1 MEIPLKKKSKFYS
14 KFYELN
20 LPIFISQLFLVVVGI
35 INSLIFGQLGE
46 KVLASMAIVDKLN
59 GIYWPILTAVS
70 TVISIYLLQNNE
82 INNRKE
88 IKKIFII
95 CHFIMVTISLITLVI
110 ITIFGSSL
118 LTIYTDNIYVVQNG
132 MIYLW
137 AIAIANVFATISYGM
152 ITYFNGIG
160 KVRETSIVGIF
171 QVVTN
176 FLLYYLFVIWIND
189 GIVKG
194 IRGISLA
201 IIVTKIL
208 ELIFYMK
215 IYNAKFSLRDIVFN
229 PKTDIDKDLLKN
241 IISYM
246 SPLVVN
252 NIFFMIA
259 TNIIFISFSKMGVM
273 ETAAYGITDSII
285 GYFYLLMQ
293 GMVTATKIIIGGLLG
308 KNKMKKAELY
318 SKKIIKIMIG
328 ASAVCSVFINI
339 LASMYLKYYKIDES
353 TRSLSVNLIFIA
365 SIFFIPKM
373 VNLLIIDGML
383 RIGGDIKKPIFN
395 DMLGIFGFG
404 VLLSIVFTKGIS
416 VNVYVLYILVNS
428 HELVRV
434 ILNYNRYKKKIWQ
447 KKTI

>member
-1 MEIPLKKKSKFYS
+1 MEIPLKRKSKFYT

-20 LPIFISQLFLVVVGI
+20 FPIFVSQLFLVVVGI
-35 INSLIFGQLGE
+35 LNSLIFGQLGE
-46 KVLASMAIVDKLN
+46 RVLASMAIVDKLN
-59 GIYWPILTAVS
+59 GIYWPILTAIS

-82 INNRKE
+82 MNNRKE

-95 CHFIMVTISLITLVI
+95 CHFIMITISLIAFGI
-110 ITIFGSSL
+110 IAIFSSSL
-118 LTIYTDNIYVVQNG
+118 IKIYTDNKDVVEGG

-137 AIAIANVFATISYGM
+137 AIAIANIFATISYGM

-160 KVRETSIVGIF
+160 KVKETSIVGIF
-171 QVVTN
+171 QVLVN
-176 FLLYYLFVIWIND
+176 FFLYYILIIHINKGFLA
-189 GIVKG
+189 GIKG
-194 IRGISLA
+194 VSLA
-201 IIVTKIL
+201 IIITKFL
-208 ELIFYMK
+208 ELIAYIK
-215 IYNAKFSLRDIVFN
+215 IYNAKFSLKEIAFN
-229 PKTDIDKDLLKN
+229 PKTDIDKNLLKG
-241 IISYM
+241 IINYM

-293 GMVTATKIIIGGLLG
+293 GMVTATKIIIGSLLG

-318 SKKIIKIMIG
+318 SKKIINIMIV
-328 ASAVCSVFINI
+328 ASIVCTVFINI
-339 LASMYLKYYKIDES
+339 LASIYLKYYKIDES
-353 TRSLSVNLIFIA
+353 TRNLSINLIFIA

-404 VLLSIVFTKGIS
+404 VLLSIIFTKGIS
-416 VNVYVLYILVNS
+416 VNVYILYVLVNS

-434 ILNYNRYKKKIWQ
+434 ILNYKRYKKKIWQ